1 MLGLKN
7 KRKTKMRLSVC
18 DIECYAFHGCMD
30 EEGKIGQRFSVD
42 VIIDFDF
49 SESVSS
55 DDLSDTADYVELHNR
70 VRKEMA
76 IQSKL
81 IEHAAGRILNS
92 MKEYM
97 PNVRAIKVIVTKYNP
112 PVNGRIGKAVVEV
125 GYSKN

>member
-1 MLGLKN
+1 
-7 KRKTKMRLSVC
+7 MRLSVC
-18 DIECYAFHGCMD
+18 DIECYSFHGCME

-49 SESVSS
+49 SDSVSS

-76 IQSKL
+76 IRSKL

-97 PNVRAIKVIVTKYNP
+97 PNARAIKVMVTKFNP

>member
-1 MLGLKN
+1 
-7 KRKTKMRLSVC
+7 MRLSVC
-18 DIECYAFHGCMD
+18 DIECYAFHGCME

-55 DDLSDTADYVELHNR
+55 DELGDTADYVVLHNL

-76 IQSKL
+76 IRSKL

-92 MKEYM
+92 IKEYL
-97 PNVRAIKVIVTKYNP
+97 PDARAIKVLLTKYNP

-125 GYSKN
+125 GYTRN

>member
-1 MLGLKN
+1 
-7 KRKTKMRLSVC
+7 MRLSVC
-18 DIECYAFHGCMD
+18 DIECYSFHGCME

-49 SESVSS
+49 SDSVSS
-55 DDLSDTADYVELHNR
+55 DDLNDTADYVELHNR

-76 IQSKL
+76 IRSKL

-92 MKEYM
+92 IKEYM
-97 PNVRAIKVIVTKYNP
+97 PNARAIKVMVTKFNP